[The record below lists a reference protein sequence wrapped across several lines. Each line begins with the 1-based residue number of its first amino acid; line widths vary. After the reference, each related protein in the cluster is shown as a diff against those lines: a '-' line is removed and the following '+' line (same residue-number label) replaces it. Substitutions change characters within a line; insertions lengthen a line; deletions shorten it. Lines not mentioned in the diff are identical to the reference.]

1 MNTRSGL
8 VQAAC
13 VMTMS
18 AGFVNLASADDGRG
32 RIQIST
38 GAYITPL
45 ASPGSKSQLLKR
57 RCRGIRIMLWITR
70 RHRW

>member
-45 ASPGSKSQLLKR
+45 AAPGFCGRRAQLTVNA
-57 RCRGIRIMLWITR
+57 G
-70 RHRW
+70 